1 MTTKPPP
8 KKGKNAKLTQAQ
20 RDEIISLCLE
30 GKMTQKAIAEK
41 FGCSKPNITYTMKMY
56 RQRNGLKSKKML
68 AREKQKKE
76 QKAKVYNT
84 DPIKFRIGK
93 LLEIESDI
101 QFARDEKVIHTLGSL
116 HKLHLSLHDELRTF
130 VEASKETHGA
140 TPEQL
145 RMEIVD
151 AIQSLPPILK
161 KQVMD
166 ELLVDG
172 SNVVRLNTQ

>member
-1 MTTKPPP
+1 MVDY
-8 KKGKNAKLTQAQ
+8 AKLHQVNDIGRMVYATYKG
-20 RDEIISLCLE
+20 REMT
-30 GKMTQKAIAEK
+30 GKI
-41 FGCSKPNITYTMKMY
+41 
-56 RQRNGLKSKKML
+56 
-68 AREKQKKE
+68 
-76 QKAKVYNT
+76 
-84 DPIKFRIGK
+84 
-93 LLEIESDI
+93 LEIESDI

-130 VEASKETHGA
+130 VDASKETHGA